1 MKCKR
6 QSQTLN
12 QTPQHEMSWR
22 RGGSRQ
28 HREWPAGLKS
38 TSAGPAT
45 FIVFLGE
52 DACPRRD
59 WIASW
64 GVINQQVGDMT
75 HDASQ
80 LPAVPMGKKREGKYL
95 LAKILGYNP
104 MSTA

>member
-1 MKCKR
+1 MKCKM

-12 QTPQHEMSWR
+12 QTPQHGMSWR
-22 RGGSRQ
+22 RGRSRQ
-28 HREWPAGLKS
+28 QQEGPAGWKG

-80 LPAVPMGKKREGKYL
+80 LAAVPTGKKRKGKYL
-95 LAKILGYNP
+95 LEKILGYNP
-104 MSTA
+104 MSTT